1 MNYPRVDPK
10 DVQGFAKAW
19 DCNGLKM
26 ILDQVSLKFAVDFAN
41 VVLKSYVDN
50 LAMKAL
56 AIKAAREKIAQEGDS
71 APPPVDA
78 VATQRIVPE
87 APCKSSI
94 ILTDV

>member
-56 AIKAAREKIAQEGDS
+56 AIKAAREKTANS
-71 APPPVDA
+71 APSPVDA
-78 VATQRIVPE
+78 VATQRIIPE
-87 APCKSSI
+87 APRKSSI